1 MTSTPTLDLSSV
13 PTPEALE
20 AAANATVQRRID
32 TGRRVAEVLS
42 RLRDAYAEVA
52 AIEAEF
58 EDAYKDATDGAWTA
72 AELAESGIP
81 TPPSAKK
88 TRRGRAAT
96 KRTPSTRKRSSKSGS
111 STPEAEQ

>member
-1 MTSTPTLDLSSV
+1 MTNTPTFDLSSV

-52 AIEAEF
+52 AIETEF
-58 EDAYKDATDGAWTA
+58 ENAYKDAIDGAWTS
-72 AELAESGIP
+72 AELEASGIP
-81 TPPSAKK
+81 TPPSARK
-88 TRRGRAAT
+88 TRRGKPAT
-96 KRTPSTRKRSSKSGS
+96 RRTPSTRKRSSKSGVR
-111 STPEAEQ
+111 TEE